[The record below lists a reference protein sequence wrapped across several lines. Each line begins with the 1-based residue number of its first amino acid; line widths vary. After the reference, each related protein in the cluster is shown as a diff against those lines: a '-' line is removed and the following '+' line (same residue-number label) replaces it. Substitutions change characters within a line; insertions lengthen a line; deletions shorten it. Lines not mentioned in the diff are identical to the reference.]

1 MLKGIPDVIS
11 PELLKVLAEMG
22 HGDCLVIGDA
32 NYPAAS
38 NAKDNILI
46 RCDGVGATTM
56 LDAIL
61 TLFPLDEVEHPGL
74 IMNKQPQHQD
84 LECPVWDEFKEIVA
98 KHDPRGADAVGFIE
112 RFDFY
117 EKAKK
122 SYAIVA
128 TTEKAFYS
136 CLILQKGCL

>member
-22 HGDCLVIGDA
+22 HGDCPVIGDA

-38 NAKDNILI
+38 NAK
-46 RCDGVGATTM
+46 DGVGATTM

-61 TLFPLDEVEHPGL
+61 TLFPLDEVEHPVL

-117 EKAKK
+117 EKA
-122 SYAIVA
+122 
-128 TTEKAFYS
+128 FYS